1 MKPYKIWL
9 LPLIATVVIGVTLVY
24 SALAAPDAN
33 TGESATEIAKR
44 FLLEESPTYLYDGI
58 PDEIS
63 TGSPMNLGDGGW
75 EITLLFTSRTA
86 GYGDR
91 SGQMTAQVL
100 TNHSMRVIVAPDGS
114 ITSAVIDG
122 AWNELSQKPL

>member
-1 MKPYKIWL
+1 MEPYKIWL
-9 LPLIATVVIGVTLVY
+9 LPLIVTAVIGVTLAY
-24 SALAAPDAN
+24 SALAAPDSD
-33 TGESATEIAKR
+33 TSGSATEIAMR
-44 FLLEESPTYLYDGI
+44 FLLEKSPTYLYDGI
-58 PDEIS
+58 S
-63 TGSPMNLGDGGW
+63 GRVSAGSLVSLGDRGW
-75 EITLLFTSRTA
+75 EVTLLFTSRTA

-100 TNHSMRVIVAPDGS
+100 ANHSIRIVVALDGA

>member
-9 LPLIATVVIGVTLVY
+9 LPLIVTAVIGVSLAY
-24 SALAAPDAN
+24 SALATPRIVND
-33 TGESATEIAKR
+33 ESAVGAARR
-44 FLLEESPTYLYDGI
+44 FLLEKSPTYRYDRV
-58 PDEIS
+58 PDQVHL
-63 TGSPMNLGDGGW
+63 GPVANLGDEGW
-75 EITLLFTSRTA
+75 EVMILFTSRTA

-100 TNHSMRVIVAPDGS
+100 TSHSMRVVVAPDDS
-114 ITSAVIDG
+114 IMSAVIDS